1 MVIRLDENAYGKNAI
16 KLSKIIRF
24 PDRHEI
30 RHISVNI
37 SLRGDFDAVH
47 TNGDNTKVLPTDT
60 MKNTVYALAKDQF
73 TASIEEF
80 GLCLVDHFLSNN
92 PQVAT
97 VKAGLTEY
105 TWQRMSFD
113 GTPHPHS
120 FVNGGSEKHEAT
132 VTKSRQDLVLSSGLK
147 DLLILKTT
155 DSGFENYIKD
165 QYTTLKATADRIF
178 STQCDVTWTYE
189 GLPSDPTHLYNGIRQ
204 NLLHPFATH
213 KSLSVQHTLYAM
225 GENVLKSF
233 PAVKEITLK
242 MPNKH
247 HILFNLQQFGMDN
260 NNEVFIATDEPSGYI
275 TGTLSR
281 SYSPPSF
288 SSMISAAMLTAI
300 TSAFSLLM

>member
-16 KLSKIIRF
+16 NLSKVLRY

-37 SLRGDFDAVH
+37 SLQGDFDTVH
-47 TNGDNTKVLPTDT
+47 TEGDNTKVLPTDT

-92 PQVAT
+92 PQVKE
-97 VKAGLTEY
+97 VKASLTEHA
-105 TWQRMSFD
+105 WQRMSFD

-120 FVNGGSEKHEAT
+120 FVNGGTEKHEAI
-132 VTKSRQDLVLSSGLK
+132 VTRNRQDLVLSSGIK

-165 QYTTLKATADRIF
+165 KYTTLKETADRIF
-178 STQCDVTWTYE
+178 STQADINWTYD
-189 GLPSDPTHLYNGIRQ
+189 GLPSNPSRLYTDIRDR
-204 NLLHPFATH
+204 LLQTFATH

-225 GENVLKSF
+225 GEDVLKNF
-233 PAVKEITLK
+233 APVKEITLK

-247 HILFNLQQFGMDN
+247 HILFNLQQFGADN
-260 NNEVFIATDEPSGYI
+260 NNEVFIATDEPYGFI

-281 SYSPPSF
+281 S
-288 SSMISAAMLTAI
+288 
-300 TSAFSLLM
+300 

>member
-16 KLSKIIRF
+16 NLSKVLRY

-37 SLRGDFDAVH
+37 SLKGDFDTVH
-47 TNGDNTKVLPTDT
+47 THGDNTKVLPTDT

-92 PQVAT
+92 PQVKE
-97 VKAGLTEY
+97 VKASLTEHA
-105 TWQRMSFD
+105 WQRMSFD

-120 FVNGGSEKHEAT
+120 FVNGGTEKHEAI
-132 VTKSRQDLVLSSGLK
+132 VTRNRQDLVLSSGIK

-165 QYTTLKATADRIF
+165 KYTTLKETADRIF
-178 STQCDVTWTYE
+178 STQADINWTYD
-189 GLPSDPTHLYNGIRQ
+189 GLPSNPSRLYTDIRDR
-204 NLLHPFATH
+204 LLQTFATH

-225 GENVLKSF
+225 GEDVLKNF
-233 PAVKEITLK
+233 APVKEITLK

-247 HILFNLQQFGMDN
+247 HILFNLQQFGADN
-260 NNEVFIATDEPSGYI
+260 NNEVFIATDEPYGFI

-281 SYSPPSF
+281 S
-288 SSMISAAMLTAI
+288 
-300 TSAFSLLM
+300 

>member
-16 KLSKIIRF
+16 NLSKIIRF

-30 RHISVNI
+30 RHITVNI
-37 SLRGDFDAVH
+37 SLQGDFDTVH
-47 TNGDNTKVLPTDT
+47 TKGDNTKVLPTDT

-92 PQVAT
+92 PQVT
-97 VKAGLTEY
+97 KVKASLTEF
-105 TWQRMSFD
+105 TWQRLSFD

-120 FVNGGSEKHEAT
+120 FINGGSEKHETT
-132 VTKSRQDLVLSSGLK
+132 VTKDRQDLVLSSGLK

-165 QYTTLKATADRIF
+165 QYTTLVATADRIF
-178 STQCDVTWTYE
+178 STQCDITWTYE
-189 GLPSDPTHLYNGIRQ
+189 GLPSDPTLLYKEIRE
-204 NLLHPFATH
+204 NLLRTFSTH

-225 GENVLKSF
+225 GENVLQSF
-233 PAVKEITLK
+233 PAVKEISLK

-247 HILFNLQQFGMDN
+247 HILFNLQQFGIDN
-260 NNEVFIATDEPSGYI
+260 NNEVFIATDEPYGYI

-281 SYSPPSF
+281 S
-288 SSMISAAMLTAI
+288 
-300 TSAFSLLM
+300 

>member
-1 MVIRLDENAYGKNAI
+1 MVIRLNENAYGKNAI
-16 KLSKIIRF
+16 NLSKVIRY

-37 SLRGDFDAVH
+37 SLKGDFDTVH
-47 TNGDNTKVLPTDT
+47 THGDNTKVLPTDT

-92 PQVAT
+92 PQVT
-97 VKAGLTEY
+97 EVTAGLTEHS
-105 TWQRMSFD
+105 WQRMSFD
-113 GTPHPHS
+113 GIPHPYS
-120 FVNGGSEKHEAT
+120 FVNGGTEKHEAIIT
-132 VTKSRQDLVLSSGLK
+132 RNRQGLVLTTGIK

-165 QYTTLKATADRIF
+165 KYTTLKETADRIF
-178 STQCDVTWTYE
+178 STQADITWTYD
-189 GLPSDPTHLYNGIRQ
+189 GLPSDPGCLYTNIRES
-204 NLLHPFATH
+204 LLLSFATH

-225 GENVLKSF
+225 GEDVLKNF
-233 PAVKEITLK
+233 PPVKEITLK

-247 HILFNLQQFGMDN
+247 HILFNLQQFGTDN
-260 NNEVFIATDEPSGYI
+260 NNEVFIATDEPYGFI

-281 SYSPPSF
+281 S
-288 SSMISAAMLTAI
+288 
-300 TSAFSLLM
+300 